1 MIRMMTTL
9 IDNLKIR
16 ENYDWWR
23 SELAGMLPNM
33 DIQSGNNSQVFSIE
47 LTANGYQLNWHE
59 ANKLITSQ
67 SKFFSDDAIKHFN
80 DVVSSDKKF
89 TVNTCNLRIA
99 KHLILSKEIS
109 LPSATEENL
118 ENVIA
123 YEIDR
128 YTPFKKEDVYFS
140 VQVKDRDKKQKKIN
154 VLLNVVKKNLLDD
167 VLKFA
172 KACNLSINNVFNASN
187 DEKIYFVDFLDNQQQ
202 NKKKN
207 TIDKFLLI
215 SMVILLFAALI
226 FPIGKNYWIGQQ
238 FQERLT
244 AKGGEIA
251 DVKELLAEY
260 KAAKNNAKLLEQ
272 LSLNSIKVVKLLN
285 DLTEI
290 IPDDT
295 SLNRFT
301 MEDGVVRIQGLS
313 SEASKL
319 LPLLDS
325 ANDFSEVR
333 FVAPVSQS
341 GDSNK
346 EKFTIEIKLL
356 QIGKN
361 DADE

>member
-1 MIRMMTTL
+1 MTTL

-23 SELAGMLPNM
+23 SELAGMLPNLN
-33 DIQSGNNSQVFSIE
+33 IQSGSNSQVFSIE
-47 LTANGYQLNWHE
+47 LSMNGYQLNWHE
-59 ANKLITSQ
+59 ADKQVASQ
-67 SKFFSDDAIKHFN
+67 SKFDSSDAVKKFN
-80 DVVSSDKKF
+80 DVVGNDKNLSVSSC
-89 TVNTCNLRIA
+89 TLRIA
-99 KHLILSKEIS
+99 SHLILSKEIS

-140 VQVKDRDKKQKKIN
+140 VQVKDRDKKEKKIN
-154 VLLNVVKKNLLDD
+154 VLLNVVKKSLLDD

-172 KACNLSINNVFNASN
+172 ESCDLSIDNVFNADN
-187 DEKIYFVDFLDNQQQ
+187 DERIYFVDFLGNQQQ

-207 TIDKFLLI
+207 SLDRFLLI
-215 SMVILLFAALI
+215 AMVILFITALAL
-226 FPIGKNYWIGQQ
+226 PIGKNYWVGKQL
-238 FQERLT
+238 QERFT
-244 AKGGEIA
+244 AKESEIA
-251 DVKELLAEY
+251 EVKELLAEY
-260 KAAKNNAKLLEQ
+260 KAVKNNAELVEQ
-272 LSLNSIKVVKLLN
+272 LSLNNIKVMKLLN
-285 DLTEI
+285 DLTKI
-290 IPDDT
+290 IPNDT
-295 SLNRFT
+295 SLNRLS

-325 ANDFSEVR
+325 ANNFSAVR

-356 QIGKN
+356 QIGEN
-361 DADE
+361 HADG